1 MCGDRHV
8 QRASRGPPPPPATP
22 PTKPPPL
29 SAAAVSM
36 AERVSGFGDAH
47 TRAESLDRS
56 GPAVCRWSE
65 WHEMRAVALWRMRVA
80 VMKLTGSKAALAL
93 ADGTRRPRCRWL
105 RRRRLIIFALPVLFD
120 AHWHEP
126 SMVAMELVLVAEAPC
141 SLGAPSRS
149 RAHDKLPVVT
159 CVAGVGRADGC
170 KAHCKQAAFECGD
183 VHSTRHGGRRPGMA
197 ERVPGCGNAHTRAEP
212 HDVLASIL
220 RVALVV

>member
-1 MCGDRHV
+1 MEHANESDAAPWLRPLLEDIGV
-8 QRASRGPPPPPATP
+8 PAGTAA
-22 PTKPPPL
+22 TI
-29 SAAAVSM
+29 SAAEAPTTTGAIRELRSRP
-36 AERVSGFGDAH
+36 ADWNAFLLSGM
-47 TRAESLDRS
+47 LS
-56 GPAVCRWSE
+56 GMLASE
-65 WHEMRAVALWRMRVA
+65 LGG
-80 VMKLTGSKAALAL
+80 LTGSKAALAL

-126 SMVAMELVLVAEAPC
+126 SMVAMELVLVAEAPR

-149 RAHDKLPVVT
+149 RAHDELPVVT
-159 CVAGVGRADGC
+159 CVAGVGRAGGC
-170 KAHCKQAAFECGD
+170 KAQCVAQAAYGRGD
-183 VHSTRHGGRRPGMA
+183 VHSTRHGGRRPGLA